1 MTMSPEFRDY
11 LLDMLRPLG
20 PVVARPMFG
29 GGGLYLDGLMF
40 ALVFDDVL
48 FLKADDG
55 NRADF
60 EDRDMAP
67 ITYERQGRDALVEM
81 SYWEAPPELM
91 DDGDE
96 MCAWAHR
103 AWQAAKRASVK
114 RKGRASAK
122 KKGRAGAKN
131 KKKAQKPKP
140 KRKRRGRR

>member
-1 MTMSPEFRDY
+1 MTMSPAFRDY
-11 LLDMLRPLG
+11 VLDMLRPLG

-40 ALVFDDVL
+40 ALVFDDML

-60 EDRDMAP
+60 EARGMEP
-67 ITYERQGRDALVEM
+67 ITYEREGRDELVEM

-91 DDGDE
+91 DDADE
-96 MCAWAHR
+96 MCAWASR

-114 RKGRASAK
+114 K
-122 KKGRAGAKN
+122 KS
-131 KKKAQKPKP
+131 KKPQKPKP
-140 KRKRRGRR
+140 GRKRRRR

>member
-1 MTMSPEFRDY
+1 MTMSPAFRDY
-11 LLDMLRPLG
+11 VLDMLRPLG

-55 NRADF
+55 NKGDF

-67 ITYERQGRDALVEM
+67 IAYEREGRDELVEM

-103 AWQAAKRASVK
+103 AWQAAKRAN
-114 RKGRASAK
+114 AK
-122 KKGRAGAKN
+122 KKPRNAKS
-131 KKKAQKPKP
+131 KP
-140 KRKRRGRR
+140 KRKRRARR